1 MDRFSIIGPCRLK
14 GKVSISG
21 SKNSALP
28 LLAATL
34 LFDKPVIIENLP
46 NVKDIDTML
55 NLLRSLGSN
64 IQFFNNRK
72 TVKITKTKKQKQFA
86 SYSIVK
92 TMRAGILVLGPLVAK
107 YYSSVSS
114 FLADVF

>member
-64 IQFFNNRK
+64 IKFL
-72 TVKITKTKKQKQFA
+72 ITEKQLRLQRLKNKNSLHLIQLL
-86 SYSIVK
+86 K
-92 TMRAGILVLGPLVAK
+92 P
-107 YYSSVSS
+107 
-114 FLADVF
+114 